1 MVRASTCEDDIRILV
16 ADDDP
21 VMSKF
26 MCTVLRTGGHQP
38 VPAFDCMQALMY
50 AKKEPVPKAII
61 LDLAMPAGT
70 GLGVLENLQASF
82 KTAHIPVLVVSGTAD
97 EATRAKA
104 LGSGASA
111 FLAKPVAPGD
121 LLSAVAALV
130 A

>member
-1 MVRASTCEDDIRILV
+1 
-16 ADDDP
+16 
-21 VMSKF
+21 
-26 MCTVLRTGGHQP
+26 
-38 VPAFDCMQALMY
+38 MY
-50 AKKEPVPKAII
+50 AKKEPLPKAII

-82 KTAHIPVLVVSGTAD
+82 KTSHIPVLVVSGTAD

-104 LGSGASA
+104 LGSGATA
-111 FLAKPVAPGD
+111 FLAKPVAPEE